1 MSSENLLRGW
11 ERVAHRAKN
20 LIVSGGTTDYSTAAD
35 GSFTAPL
42 VLSYPYNRTVGTTL
56 SRFFTSLRDG
66 RIEGTRDREGKVH
79 VPPLEFDPVTGA
91 ACTEWAEVAATGTV
105 VSWSWQPE
113 PKAGNPLDSAFAW
126 VLVQL
131 DGADAPMLH
140 AVDAGSPEAISTGS
154 RVTVRWAQE
163 RTGAITDIAC
173 FDLIDGGSQSG
184 GGES

>member
-11 ERVAHRAKN
+11 ERAACRAKN
-20 LIVSGGTTDYSTAAD
+20 LTVPGGTTDYSTAAD

-66 RIEGTRDREGKVH
+66 RIEGTRDRNGKVH
-79 VPPLEFDPVTGA
+79 VPPLEFDPATGA
-91 ACTEWAEVAATGTV
+91 PCTEWAEVASTGTV
-105 VSWSWQPE
+105 VTWSWQPD
-113 PKAGNPLDSAFAW
+113 PKDGNPLTHPFAW
-126 VLVQL
+126 ALVQL

-140 AVDAGSPEAISTGS
+140 AVDAGSPDAIATGA
-154 RVTVRWAQE
+154 RVAVRWAQE

-173 FDLIDGGSQSG
+173 FDLVDGGSTG
-184 GGES
+184 GDGS